1 MKIPDSLLHQLM
13 IGEKLGPYTIL
24 EIVGNGSLGTVYRDE
39 APTVRLVAL
48 KLVRFQVLITLE
60 RREQFL
66 GSALASGEIRHQGT
80 CPNEIL
86 NVIR

>member
-1 MKIPDSLLHQLM
+1 M

-24 EIVGNGSLGTVYRDE
+24 EIVGNGSLGIVYRAE
-39 APTVRLVAL
+39 APTGRLVAL
-48 KLVRFQVLITLE
+48 KLVRSQVLSTLE

-66 GSALASGEIRHQGT
+66 GTALASGEIRHQGI
-80 CPNEIL
+80 CPNGIL